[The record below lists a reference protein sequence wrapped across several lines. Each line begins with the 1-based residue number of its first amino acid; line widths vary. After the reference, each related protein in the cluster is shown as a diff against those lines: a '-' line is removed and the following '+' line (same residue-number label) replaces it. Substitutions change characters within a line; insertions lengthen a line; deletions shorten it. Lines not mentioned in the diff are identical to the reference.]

1 MTSFKVYAW
10 ECSFARRGRLV
21 DEWIASYRNSLYPGC
36 SMTLKASFAS
46 VLRSLRSKRNI
57 TQRDFAD
64 TTSRTY
70 LSKLELGKS
79 SITLDKLEQVSERLG
94 VSPLTLMTLTLSED
108 TGESAVDLISK
119 LSAELADLQQDGGLT
134 GLKLTESVAQE
145 VRAPVAQR
153 RPRASRVSVMPPSL
167 QTELAFID

>member
-1 MTSFKVYAW
+1 
-10 ECSFARRGRLV
+10 
-21 DEWIASYRNSLYPGC
+21 
-36 SMTLKASFAS
+36 MTLKASFAS
-46 VLRSLRSKRNI
+46 VLRALRSKRNI

-94 VSPLTLMTLTLSED
+94 LSPLTLMTLTLSEY
-108 TGESAVDLISK
+108 TGEPANDLISK
-119 LSAELADLQQDGGLT
+119 LGAELTDLQRDGGLS
-134 GLKLTESVAQE
+134 GLKLTVNVARE
-145 VRAPVAQR
+145 APTPAAHR
-153 RPRASRVSVMPPSL
+153 RPRASRGAVLPTSL

>member
-1 MTSFKVYAW
+1 
-10 ECSFARRGRLV
+10 
-21 DEWIASYRNSLYPGC
+21 
-36 SMTLKASFAS
+36 MTLKTSFAS
-46 VLRSLRSKRNI
+46 VLRALRSKRNI

-94 VSPLTLMTLTLSED
+94 LSPLTLLTLTLSED
-108 TGESAVDLISK
+108 SGQPAKDLISK
-119 LSAELADLQQDGGLT
+119 LSEELADLQRDGGLT
-134 GLKLTESVAQE
+134 GLKFTVSITQGAGSQP
-145 VRAPVAQR
+145 VRR
-153 RPRASRVSVMPPSL
+153 SPRGAREAVMPNSL

>member
-1 MTSFKVYAW
+1 
-10 ECSFARRGRLV
+10 
-21 DEWIASYRNSLYPGC
+21 
-36 SMTLKASFAS
+36 MTLKTSFAN
-46 VLRSLRSKRNI
+46 VLRALRSKRNI

-94 VSPLTLMTLTLSED
+94 LSPLTLLTLTLSED
-108 TGESAVDLISK
+108 SGQPAKDLISK
-119 LSAELADLQQDGGLT
+119 LSEELAYLQRDGGLT
-134 GLKLTESVAQE
+134 GLKNAESVAKDSR
-145 VRAPVAQR
+145 VPAAQR
-153 RPRASRVSVMPPSL
+153 RSRVARRAVMPTSL

>member
-1 MTSFKVYAW
+1 
-10 ECSFARRGRLV
+10 
-21 DEWIASYRNSLYPGC
+21 
-36 SMTLKASFAS
+36 MTLKASFAS
-46 VLRSLRSKRNI
+46 VLRALRSKRNI

-79 SITLDKLEQVSERLG
+79 SITLDKLEQVSKRLG
-94 VSPLTLMTLTLSED
+94 LSPLTLLTLSED
-108 TGESAVDLISK
+108 SGKPAKDLISK
-119 LSAELADLQQDGGLT
+119 LSAELVDLQRDGGLT
-134 GLKLTESVAQE
+134 GLKLTVSVAQE

-153 RPRASRVSVMPPSL
+153 RPRASRGSVKPTSL

>member
-1 MTSFKVYAW
+1 
-10 ECSFARRGRLV
+10 
-21 DEWIASYRNSLYPGC
+21 
-36 SMTLKASFAS
+36 MTLKASFAS
-46 VLRSLRSKRNI
+46 VLRALRSKRNI

-94 VSPLTLMTLTLSED
+94 LSPLTLLTLTLSED
-108 TGESAVDLISK
+108 SGQPAKDLISK
-119 LSAELADLQQDGGLT
+119 LCAELADLQRDGGLA
-134 GLKLTESVAQE
+134 GLKLTVSFAQE
-145 VRAPVAQR
+145 FHAPLAQR
-153 RPRASRVSVMPPSL
+153 RPRASRGALIPTSL